1 MGEKESTKEKIVE
14 AAWNLFHKNGYD
26 QTTLD
31 DILEASNTSKGSF
44 YYYFKSKSSLLST
57 LSDFLD
63 DKYKKIKM
71 EIDPEMNSFEKLM
84 YLNHKMHAII
94 EEKINYELIGSLY
107 ASQIVDKDKKYL
119 LSQDREYYKLVT
131 SIIEEGQNRNQI
143 RKDKKIMDIMKM
155 YSLCERALVTD
166 WCLYKA
172 SYSLTE
178 HSIEYMPI
186 LFSEFRVK

>member
-1 MGEKESTKEKIVE
+1 MSEKESTKEKIVE
-14 AAWNLFHKNGYD
+14 AAWSLFHKNGYD

>member
-1 MGEKESTKEKIVE
+1 MSEKESTKEKIVE
-14 AAWNLFHKNGYD
+14 AAWSLFHKNGYD

-84 YLNHKMHAII
+84 YLNYKMHAII